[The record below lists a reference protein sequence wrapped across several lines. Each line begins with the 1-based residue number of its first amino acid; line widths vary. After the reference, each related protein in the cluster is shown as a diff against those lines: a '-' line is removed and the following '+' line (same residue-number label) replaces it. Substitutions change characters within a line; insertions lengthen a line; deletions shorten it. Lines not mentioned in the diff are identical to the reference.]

1 MLRYLVMGAAAVRVQ
16 CEDRDLPHI
25 LHRAYD
31 TSWHPSTPTSLHAL
45 RAEIAGDEWAGVI
58 VAAVDDAPL
67 ADGKTGCD
75 DLDERCAGWAAVG
88 ECENNPKFVRPRCA
102 ESCGTCEAARGGPC
116 GGGAA
121 ALESARVAL
130 RAAQRQRPSRFLRI
144 AVATRS
150 AWEGPWLFPGDPGTA
165 CGAIVLEPRDDWAGA
180 HARGFPE
187 GSSRI
192 AHFGAATAARRE
204 FEALARASSR
214 TVEEYTFAN
223 DLDYEVTLHWFD
235 LSQEEGLDKTK
246 SPYVD
251 VGRVSPGK
259 SATIG
264 TSIGHVFLIKGPR
277 GFVAFATARGRGDA
291 VRIDADL
298 LAASETCDARRPHDP
313 HAVAAR
319 ETEMARLA
327 GLGAAGAS
335 DRIEFA
341 ATERVRDL
349 AFEKR
354 KALSD
359 VQIAVVENVTAVG
372 FELVRCPEEV
382 YRRVTDFYAS
392 NHARRKVEEGDGG
405 PLYNQ
410 RQVRTWHTPLPNGLR
425 RYVFDELK
433 HVMERWAPTTA
444 PLQGTSAYGVR
455 TYERGSYLHLHV
467 DTAQTHVV
475 SGILNVDQRAD
486 ADWPLE
492 ILDHDGKLHAV
503 NMKPGDLLLYES
515 AKLLHG
521 RPTPFDGDF
530 YANIFVHYMP
540 KSGWKPDT

>member
-1 MLRYLVMGAAAVRVQ
+1 M
-16 CEDRDLPHI
+16 
-25 LHRAYD
+25 
-31 TSWHPSTPTSLHAL
+31 
-45 RAEIAGDEWAGVI
+45 
-58 VAAVDDAPL
+58 
-67 ADGKTGCD
+67 
-75 DLDERCAGWAAVG
+75 
-88 ECENNPKFVRPRCA
+88 
-102 ESCGTCEAARGGPC
+102 
-116 GGGAA
+116 
-121 ALESARVAL
+121 
-130 RAAQRQRPSRFLRI
+130 
-144 AVATRS
+144 
-150 AWEGPWLFPGDPGTA
+150 
-165 CGAIVLEPRDDWAGA
+165 
-180 HARGFPE
+180 
-187 GSSRI
+187 
-192 AHFGAATAARRE
+192 
-204 FEALARASSR
+204 
-214 TVEEYTFAN
+214 
-223 DLDYEVTLHWFD
+223 
-235 LSQEEGLDKTK
+235 
-246 SPYVD
+246 
-251 VGRVSPGK
+251 
-259 SATIG
+259 
-264 TSIGHVFLIKGPR
+264 
-277 GFVAFATARGRGDA
+277 
-291 VRIDADL
+291 
-298 LAASETCDARRPHDP
+298 
-313 HAVAAR
+313 
-319 ETEMARLA
+319 
-327 GLGAAGAS
+327 
-335 DRIEFA
+335 
-341 ATERVRDL
+341 RDL